1 MKQRGYVREFS
12 VRVMHGP
19 IFPTGSEDGG
29 DGDRW
34 RDELV
39 LVKVQRRK
47 LFSLD
52 SEVRKISR
60 REC

>member
-1 MKQRGYVREFS
+1 
-12 VRVMHGP
+12 MHRP
-19 IFPTGSEDGG
+19 VFPAGREDGG
-29 DGDRW
+29 DGDRL

-47 LFSLD
+47 VFSLD

-60 REC
+60 REG